1 MTIGRDVLI
10 AAYSYVIG
18 GDHDF
23 SDPAKAVIT
32 QPRVSSGVTIGDG
45 AWIGA
50 GAKILDGVA
59 IGSRA
64 VIGAA
69 AVVRENVPAGTI
81 AVGIP
86 ARVVGSRGGN

>member
-1 MTIGRDVLI
+1 MVLM

-23 SDPAKAVIT
+23 SDPARAVLA
-32 QPRVSSGVTIGDG
+32 QERVSAGVSVGDG
-45 AWIGA
+45 VWIGA
-50 GAKILDGVA
+50 GAKILDGVV
-59 IGSRA
+59 IGAHA

-69 AVVRENVPAGTI
+69 AVVRENVPARAI

-86 ARVVGSRGGN
+86 ARIVGSRGNTDP